1 MITTLGDLNTMSQE
15 QLDDL
20 FRSAKSGPIPDGN
33 SNGIAIV
40 APGTK
45 VEGLAGRFIHWLAWR
60 GKVFHA
66 SEGYLKNKITFL
78 SIPAVKA
85 KVYEDTS
92 WFDGQPAIIL
102 DYSKTSF
109 IAHKVRDEIRE
120 VAPGLFLGQVYWGK
134 KRIINFALS
143 FAATAA
149 KAA

>member
-1 MITTLGDLNTMSQE
+1 MTTLSDLNAMSQE

-20 FRSAKSGPIPDGN
+20 FREAKSGPIPDGN

-45 VEGLAGRFIHWLAWR
+45 LEGLAERFIHWLAWR

-66 SEGYLKNKITFL
+66 GEGYLKNKVTFL

-85 KVYEDTS
+85 KVYEDMS

-120 VAPGLFLGQVYWGK
+120 VSPGLFLGQVFWGK

-143 FAATAA
+143 FASTAA